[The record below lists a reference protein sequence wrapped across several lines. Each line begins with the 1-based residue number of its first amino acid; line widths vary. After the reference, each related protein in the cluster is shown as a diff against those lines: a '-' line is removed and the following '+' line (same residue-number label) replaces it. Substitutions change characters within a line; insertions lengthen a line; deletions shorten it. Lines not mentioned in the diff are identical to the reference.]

1 MPPFAY
7 QALIKANSLK
17 PELVNQFLLKIVQH
31 IAKIK
36 QEFPYFTFFGPYPEH
51 IEKKLNKTYMQ
62 IYVAAL
68 TRKDLQ
74 KVLKSTYNY
83 ISEHEKPN
91 SQITFMIE
99 VDPLDIM

>member
-1 MPPFAY
+1 
-7 QALIKANSLK
+7 
-17 PELVNQFLLKIVQH
+17 
-31 IAKIK
+31 
-36 QEFPYFTFFGPYPEH
+36 
-51 IEKKLNKTYMQ
+51 MQ